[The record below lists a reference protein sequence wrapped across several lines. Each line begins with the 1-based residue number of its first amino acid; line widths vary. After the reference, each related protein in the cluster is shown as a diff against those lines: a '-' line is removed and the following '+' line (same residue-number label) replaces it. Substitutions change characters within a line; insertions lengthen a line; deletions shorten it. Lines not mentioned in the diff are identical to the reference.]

1 MGTIQSIAICMYEIS
16 KRKAKDDDT
25 EYKLLIDNTSSS
37 SKKENDTFKT
47 NKKLSLINDKK

>member
-1 MGTIQSIAICMYEIS
+1 MGTIQSIAICMYEIR
-16 KRKAKDDDT
+16 KKKAKDDDT
-25 EYKLLIDNTSSS
+25 EYKLLIDNTSS

>member
-1 MGTIQSIAICMYEIS
+1 MGTIYSISLCMNEIH
-16 KRKAKDDDT
+16 KKKDKNDST
-25 EYKLLIDNTSSS
+25 EYKLLIDNTSS